1 KDKRIISFGRAA
13 GSSVRIT
20 DIDASG
26 AQVSFGASRI
36 GWISPL
42 WHGTDLGRTISY
54 GSPQALWVTAA
65 HWIYLAIWLFVGL
78 NVAYRQTAKR
88 LAA

>member
-1 KDKRIISFGRAA
+1 MP
-13 GSSVRIT
+13 VYL
-20 DIDASG
+20 
-26 AQVSFGASRI
+26 QWV

-54 GSPQALWVTAA
+54 GSPQQGWITIS
-65 HWIYLAIWLFVGL
+65 HWIYLAIWLAVGL
-78 NVAYRQTAKR
+78 YLAYRQTAKR